1 MSPVI
6 PPFDIHKVGEDGV
19 QFWVEAVSTLDA
31 AIARVRELAEFWP
44 AEYMISSQQTGNKI
58 SIKPDS

>member
-6 PPFDIHKVGEDGV
+6 PPFDIFKVGEDSI
-19 QFWVEAVSTLDA
+19 QFWVGAASTLDA
-31 AIARVRELAEFWP
+31 AKARVQELAELWP

-58 SIKPDS
+58 SIKPGS